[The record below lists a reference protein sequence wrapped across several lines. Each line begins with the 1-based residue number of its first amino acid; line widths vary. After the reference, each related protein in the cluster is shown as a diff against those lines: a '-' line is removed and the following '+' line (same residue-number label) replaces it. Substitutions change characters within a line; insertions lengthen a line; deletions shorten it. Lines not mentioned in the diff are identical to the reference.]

1 MILGQKNYSVIIPHF
16 SKGGTELLDRAI
28 ASVPVRE
35 DVEIIVVDNS
45 PIPIKQDLYAN
56 IPNVAIYYS
65 DKSKGAGC
73 ARNLGLKTAQGKWL
87 LFMDADDYFTPD
99 AFNSFDQFLIT
110 NNDIV
115 FFKPTS
121 VVSGTNELANRHLVF
136 CDEIDDY
143 LKTGNEY
150 DLRFREFEVPWA
162 KMFRR
167 AFVLENNI
175 NFDEVPASNDVMFS
189 LKTGIAAKNITASKE
204 TVYCVTVTKGSIT
217 NVKSLRNL
225 RSDFEVRIRKNA
237 LLRSN
242 GLKGECSLLNPILK
256 SRRYGFRVM
265 LSFIY
270 KAIITG
276 NIFVGY
282 NRWLKTIFHLKKKK
296 AEYIVEE

>member
-1 MILGQKNYSVIIPHF
+1 MLSDIKNYSVIIPHF
-16 SKGGTELLDRAI
+16 TKNGTELLNRAI
-28 ASVPVRE
+28 ASVPIRE
-35 DVEIIVVDNS
+35 DIEIIVVDNS
-45 PIPIKQDLYAN
+45 PAPIKQDLYAN
-56 IPNVAIYYS
+56 ISNVSIYYS
-65 DKSKGAGC
+65 DNSKGAGC
-73 ARNLGLKTAQGKWL
+73 ARNVGLSNAHGKWL
-87 LFMDADDYFTPD
+87 LFMDADDYFTPN
-99 AFNSFDQFLIT
+99 AFNSFDKFLNS

-115 FFKPTS
+115 YFKPTS
-121 VVSGTNELANRHLVF
+121 VFSGTNELANRHFVF
-136 CDEIDDY
+136 CNEIDDY
-143 LKTGNEY
+143 FKTGNEY
-150 DLRFREFEVPWA
+150 DLRYREFEVPWA

-167 AFVLENNI
+167 AFVLENSI
-175 NFDEVPASNDVMFS
+175 YFDEVPASNDVMFS
-189 LKTGIAAKNITASKE
+189 LKTGIAAKNISASKE

-225 RSDFEVRIRKNA
+225 KSDFEVRIRKNA